1 MQNYRPY
8 LFVISKIFEFLL
20 KIFEISKKK
29 AIKCNFI
36 WLIQKKVVLLSSI
49 STINDF
55 VANGDSCSYV
65 KSPLKLKRFYIVLI
79 WFFEL
84 N

>member
-49 STINDF
+49 STINYF
-55 VANGDSCSYV
+55 VANGNSCSYREISSQI
-65 KSPLKLKRFYIVLI
+65 KTLLHRFNLV
-79 WFFEL
+79 F
-84 N
+84 